1 MSVALHS
8 APMGGSITERCV
20 CGNVLATRP
29 GQGTFT
35 VTSRPCR
42 CEDPGPGSRQGH
54 YEPALPGWVSRRQY
68 EERTR
73 LGLPVVANIERKAR
87 VV

>member
-1 MSVALHS
+1 
-8 APMGGSITERCV
+8 MGGSITERCV

-29 GQGTFT
+29 GAVELTI
-35 VTSRPCR
+35 TSRPCR
-42 CEDPGPGSRQGH
+42 CEQPGRGSRQGF

-68 EERTR
+68 EERTA
-73 LGLPVVANIERKAR
+73 LGLPVVANIEKRSR